1 MKRKL
6 TALLLAIL
14 CLFTFS
20 FRNNEISYGAPAST
34 SDDNALKVTS
44 YKIIKGNTSQINEN
58 TEVTLQL
65 TVVNSDK
72 DIYVPTRMQ
81 IEDSSSFYGKTSNEV
96 TDLSYANGKQTFT
109 VDLTVIYSGKG
120 NQLTTTLTYDKSGAT
135 LTSPKQTLT
144 ISQAVPTAPEP
155 TVAPTPQPVDT
166 TKFAPKLVITGSDVM
181 PTVEAGGT
189 LELKVPI
196 KNLTAHSAKD
206 ITLTLEP
213 EDKNKIPYLP
223 SMINLT
229 QAIPGMIGNEVR
241 MVTFNLAIKPDTAS
255 GVYALKLN
263 GQYSNAS
270 GDPFTSSEGLYIKVN
285 NNSTPMRL
293 SLAGITN
300 MPTQAVPGSKLKLT
314 VRIINEGTLD
324 AKDIKLSLTGLKS
337 EGFALDED
345 TGTRRLSRISGGM
358 IQEQTFKLTVSPAIA
373 GGSQPLGIKW
383 DYKDETGT
391 VVSEESQ
398 IFIPVKSSDVSSAA
412 VVIENLV
419 SPNETLLPKEKFN
432 ISFKVSNTGGS
443 KVQNVKVAVTGD
455 KELVPV
461 SLSNI
466 IIPSLKPG
474 QSKNVSFSLSI
485 APDALTKSYP
495 VSIAVDYETLQ
506 AGQPIK
512 TSLLQYVGIYVEG
525 SKAPGEEKKTVP
537 RIIVNRYALD
547 PAEVLAGEDTKL
559 SLSFLNTSSLMNIGN
574 IKLTVTSDD
583 GTFTVDG
590 SNTFYFESIPTRTAV
605 EETLKIRAKGDA
617 EPKMYALS
625 LNFEYEDDKG
635 NPFTTKETVSI
646 PVLQATRLTAG
657 EVSVLGE
664 AFPMQPVPLSLQ
676 FYNMGKSILYNLM
689 VTVEGDFQTSNG
701 SYYVGNFASGRSDT
715 FEPSITP
722 NAAGELKGEIIFAF
736 EDAAGK
742 PTEIRKPF
750 TVNVNEMPPMENFP
764 PDQPLEG
771 SEPSSDKLRT
781 YLMIGIPSLLVLAG
795 ITAVAILKAKRR
807 KRKELELDDDF

>member
-34 SDDNALKVTS
+34 SDDNALKVTG

-72 DIYVPTRMQ
+72 DIYAPTRMQ

-120 NQLTTTLTYDKSGAT
+120 NQLTTTLTYDKSGAI

-155 TVAPTPQPVDT
+155 TAVPTAQPVDT
-166 TKFAPKLVITGSDVM
+166 TKFAPKLVIAGSDVI

-189 LELKVPI
+189 LELKIPI

-229 QAIPGMIGNEVR
+229 QAISGMIGNEVR
-241 MVTFNLAIKPDTAS
+241 MVTFNLAIKPETAS

-300 MPTQAVPGSKLKLT
+300 MPTQAIPGSKLKLT
-314 VRIINEGTLD
+314 VRVINEGTVD
-324 AKDIKLSLTGLKS
+324 AKDVKLSLTGLKS

-358 IQEQTFKLTVSPAIA
+358 MQEQTFKLTVSPAIA

-398 IFIPVKSSDVSSAA
+398 IFIPVKSSEVSSAA

-419 SPNETLLPKEKFN
+419 SPNVTLLPKEKFN

-443 KVQNVKVAVTGD
+443 KVQNVKVAVTAD

-474 QSKNVSFSLSI
+474 QSKNVSFSLSV

-506 AGQPIK
+506 AGQPVK

-537 RIIVNRYALD
+537 RIIVNRYALN

-605 EETLKIRAKGDA
+605 QETLKLRAKGDA

>member
-1 MKRKL
+1 MKRKI

-14 CLFTFS
+14 CLFTIT
-20 FRNNEISYGAPAST
+20 FRNYDISYATSA
-34 SDDNALKVTS
+34 SDDNTLKVTG
-44 YKIIKGNTSQINEN
+44 YKIIKGNTSQIQEN

-65 TVVNSDK
+65 TVVNPDK

-81 IEDSSSFYGKTSNEV
+81 IEDSSSFYGKASNEIS
-96 TDLSYANGKQTFT
+96 DLSYASGKQTFT
-109 VDLTVIYSGKG
+109 VDLTVVYSGKG
-120 NQLTTTLTYDKSGAT
+120 SQLTTSLIYEKSGVT
-135 LTSPKQTLT
+135 VTGPRQTLT
-144 ISQAVPTAPEP
+144 ITQAVPTVPEATATP
-155 TVAPTPQPVDT
+155 APQPVDT
-166 TKFAPKLVITGSDVM
+166 SKFAPKLVITGSDVM
-181 PTVEAGGT
+181 PTVEAGKT
-189 LELKVPI
+189 LELKIPI
-196 KNLTAHSAKD
+196 KNLTVQSAKD
-206 ITLTLEP
+206 ISLTLEP

-223 SMINLT
+223 NMINLT
-229 QAIPGMIGNEVR
+229 QSISGMLGNELKV
-241 MVTFNLAIKPDTAS
+241 VTFNLAIKPDIAS

-263 GQYSNAS
+263 GQYSNAF
-270 GDPFTSSEGLYIKVN
+270 GDPFTSSEGLYIRVN
-285 NNSTPMRL
+285 NNSSPVRL

-300 MPTQAVPGSKLKLT
+300 LPAQAVPGSKLKLT
-314 VRIINEGTLD
+314 VRVLNEGTLE

-345 TGTRRLSRISGGM
+345 TGTRRISRISGGM
-358 IQEQTFKLTVSPAIA
+358 IQEQTFNLTVSPALA
-373 GGSQPLGIKW
+373 GGAQPLGIKW

-391 VVSEESQ
+391 AVSEESQ
-398 IFIPVKSSDVSSAA
+398 IFIPVKSSDSSSAA
-412 VVIENLV
+412 VVIESLR
-419 SPNETLLPKEKFN
+419 SPNATLLPKDKFN
-432 ISFKVSNTGGS
+432 ISFKVTNTGGS
-443 KVQNVKVAVTGD
+443 KVQNVKVAVTAD

-466 IIPSLKPG
+466 IIPSLTPG
-474 QSKNVSFSLSI
+474 QSKKLSFDLSV
-485 APDALTKSYP
+485 APDAPTKSYP
-495 VSIAVDYETLQ
+495 VSIAVDYETIQ
-506 AGQPIK
+506 GGQPVK
-512 TSLLQYVGIYVEG
+512 TSLLQYAGIYVEG
-525 SKAPGEEKKTVP
+525 TKAAGDEKKTVP
-537 RIIVNRYALD
+537 RIIVNKYALN
-547 PAEVLAGEDTKL
+547 PVEVLAGEDTKL

-574 IKLTVTSDD
+574 IKLSVTSDD

-605 EETLKIRAKGDA
+605 EETLTLRAKGDA

-625 LNFEYEDDKG
+625 LNFEYEDEKG
-635 NPFTTKETVSI
+635 NPYTSKETVSI
-646 PVLQATRLTAG
+646 PVLQAARLTAG

-701 SYYVGNFASGRSDT
+701 NYYVGNFASGRSDT

-722 NAAGELKGEIIFAF
+722 EATGELSGEIVFTF

-742 PTEIRKPF
+742 PTVIRKPF

-771 SEPSSDKLRT
+771 PDSSSGKLRT
-781 YLMIGIPSLLVLAG
+781 YLLIGIPAFLILAG
-795 ITAVAILKAKRR
+795 ITAVAVLKGKRR